1 MVEASAQQYVV
12 PFALKKVF
20 NPEECDL
27 LARTFKAYDRDK
39 NGTIDAK
46 EFRQICK
53 DTGHGDITEAKL
65 QEIFARVDKNH
76 DSKIDWEEY
85 LDMMQTVFNKAKAEF
100 GKILQTAAGAGA
112 SVQGAVGHHTY
123 LLEEKSVFS
132 RTINKLFKDDED
144 LKDRLPIDPES
155 DDLFHVMSDGIVLI
169 KLLNKVEEGR
179 VDWRTVNKGSSLN
192 IYKVRE
198 NLQLAITACQG
209 MIKLIGIGADSFLEK
224 TPHLVLGVLSQVCRL
239 ISTKSIQLKEVPE
252 IMRLAKEGEELA
264 DLNKLPPENIL
275 IRWMNFHLKNAGQ
288 NEISN
293 LGKDIADSKACLHVL
308 NQLDS
313 QCSTAA
319 VAEADD
325 LKRAELMLIES
336 TKIGVPDV
344 IGFRDIVKGNPKVNT
359 IFIAEIFN
367 TRHGLQELTKE
378 EYEAAGMLDDDIEGS
393 KEERAFRFWI
403 NSLGIEGVFIDNL
416 YEEVR
421 DGIVLLKV
429 IDKI

>member
-1 MVEASAQQYVV
+1 
-12 PFALKKVF
+12 
-20 NPEECDL
+20 
-27 LARTFKAYDRDK
+27 
-39 NGTIDAK
+39 
-46 EFRQICK
+46 
-53 DTGHGDITEAKL
+53 
-65 QEIFARVDKNH
+65 
-76 DSKIDWEEY
+76 
-85 LDMMQTVFNKAKAEF
+85 
-100 GKILQTAAGAGA
+100 
-112 SVQGAVGHHTY
+112 
-123 LLEEKSVFS
+123 
-132 RTINKLFKDDED
+132 
-144 LKDRLPIDPES
+144 
-155 DDLFHVMSDGIVLI
+155 
-169 KLLNKVEEGR
+169 
-179 VDWRTVNKGSSLN
+179 
-192 IYKVRE
+192 
-198 NLQLAITACQG
+198 
-209 MIKLIGIGADSFLEK
+209 
-224 TPHLVLGVLSQVCRL
+224 VCRL